1 MEVIRLQ
8 CLAARWPNK
17 TASVFHNFTDNFLA
31 ASVLDHCLNF
41 QWMLL
46 DQGNWPQGWAWL
58 VCVHLETLSKLQIH
72 LFYEV
77 FGRDG
82 WCRMRN
88 DTSTIIRFL
97 SKSDFFFQPVAQYS
111 TQLPSQTLLVKTQK
125 RIGYFSVSCSVI
137 HFFSRF
143 PYLSELLDTER
154 LCRLHI
160 FIVNKL

>member
-17 TASVFHNFTDNFLA
+17 TASAFRNFTDNFFA
-31 ASVLDHCLNF
+31 ASVLGHYLNF

-77 FGRDG
+77 FDRYG
-82 WCRMRN
+82 WCSMRN
-88 DTSTIIRFL
+88 STIIRFL
-97 SKSDFFFQPVAQYS
+97 SWFFLSASSTILDF
-111 TQLPSQTLLVKTQK
+111 LLRHCWLKHKK
-125 RIGYFSVSCSVI
+125 RIVYFSVSCSII